1 MAGNIGLAVKTA
13 VHHSILVRF
22 LQHTVTVLAESRERM
37 MQVSLAPETGRSHRG
52 EDSSVVGD

>member
-22 LQHTVTVLAESRERM
+22 QHTVTVLAESRERM
-37 MQVSLAPETGRSHRG
+37 MQVSLAPKTGRSHRG